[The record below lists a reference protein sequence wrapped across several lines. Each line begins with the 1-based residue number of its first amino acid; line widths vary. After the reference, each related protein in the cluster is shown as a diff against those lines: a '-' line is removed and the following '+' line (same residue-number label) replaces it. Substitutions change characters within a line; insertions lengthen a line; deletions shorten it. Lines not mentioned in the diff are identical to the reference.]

1 MTSSH
6 TFSGVSSISLPS
18 ASTGESSSLTLR
30 DIQFFIRMRWRWIV
44 VTTSTFLVVAVIY
57 VLTAE
62 PTYIATTQ
70 LFVSPQLN
78 GSEAQKAFAED
89 AFLEAQLE
97 IARSNDVF
105 GETAKTLD
113 LADDPDFSRKATSLL
128 DTAKDWLTRSL
139 TDDAE
144 SGGTTGPAAVATNKS
159 DRVIA
164 RLRNH
169 VAMRQIG
176 RSTILEISASASS
189 PKKAV
194 AIADTVARQYI
205 RKNVLMKAQAAR
217 QYSDW
222 LEKFLVE
229 QQRGLTDAANDLADF
244 KSNPRDQFKLAEL
257 QSATAAR
264 RALYETTLTQYSE
277 AKQRISDP
285 VSDATVV
292 SPATSPLS
300 KARPRTALIV
310 GFATVLG
317 ASAGVM
323 LGMVRHAGDRR
334 IIRVQRFADAAGLP
348 FVTSLAKYG
357 KARKRRSGGS
367 LAAAEAGSGSAITYP
382 FIPGM
387 AELSAT
393 MVGLRRKRKVV
404 VIGIVAIDPKSGAS
418 TIACEL
424 AVLCAESGSQTLLI
438 DADAEKSSLSN
449 SIAPHSTIGLADVL
463 DDAELIQDAVLP
475 VRPTLRFLPIGRVQ
489 GVTPAIRL
497 SSRRTQLN
505 FDSLKMDYDVVFVD
519 ISPFSVSADANAIA
533 PELDGV
539 LVVTWHGR
547 TSIDEAVRAIDSLR
561 NVGAEVLGAVV
572 NKAPLRMQS

>member
-6 TFSGVSSISLPS
+6 AFSSVSSISLPS
-18 ASTGESSSLTLR
+18 ASSGESPSLTLH

-44 VTTSTFLVVAVIY
+44 VTTGAFLMVAAIY

-70 LFVSPQLN
+70 LLVSPQIN

-105 GETAKTLD
+105 GETAKSLD
-113 LADDPDFSRKATSLL
+113 LANDPDFARKTPSLL
-128 DTAKDWLTRSL
+128 DTVKDLLTRSL
-139 TDDAE
+139 TDDAQ
-144 SGGTTGPAAVATNKS
+144 SGGMAGPAAGATNKS
-159 DRVIA
+159 DLVTA

-169 VAMRQIG
+169 VTVRQIG

-189 PKKAV
+189 ARKAV

-205 RKNVLMKAQAAR
+205 RKNVLMKAEAAR

-222 LEKFLVE
+222 LEKFLLE
-229 QQRGLTDAANDLADF
+229 QQRGLTDAANNLADF

-257 QSATAAR
+257 QSAAAAR
-264 RALYETTLTQYSE
+264 RALYENTLTQYSE

-285 VSDATVV
+285 VSDATIV

-300 KARPRTALIV
+300 KARPRTTLVLA
-310 GFATVLG
+310 FATVLG

-334 IIRVQRFADAAGLP
+334 IIRVQRFADAVGLS
-348 FVTSLAKYG
+348 FVTTLAKSR
-357 KARKRRSGGS
+357 KARKRRNSGT
-367 LAAAEAGSGSAITYP
+367 LASEAGSSSANTYP

-387 AELSAT
+387 AELSAS
-393 MVGLRRKRKVV
+393 MVGLRRIRKVV

-424 AVLCAESGSQTLLI
+424 AVLSARSGSRTLLI
-438 DADAEKSSLSN
+438 DADAANPSLSN
-449 SIAPHSTIGLADVL
+449 SIAAHSTIGLADVL
-463 DDAELIQDAVLP
+463 DDAGLIHDAVLS
-475 VRPTLRFLPIGRVQ
+475 VSPTLRFLPLGRVE

-505 FDSLKMDYDVVFVD
+505 FNNFRSDYDVVFVD
-519 ISPFSVSADANAIA
+519 ISPFSISADANAIA

-539 LVVTWHGR
+539 LVIAWHGR

-561 NVGAEVLGAVV
+561 NVGAEVLGAVI
-572 NKAPLRMQS
+572 NKAPLRVES

>member
-57 VLTAE
+57 VLTAQ

-70 LFVSPQLN
+70 LFVSPQQN

-113 LADDPDFSRKATSLL
+113 LTNDPDFSRKAPSLL

-144 SGGTTGPAAVATNKS
+144 PAAVATNKS

-164 RLRNH
+164 RLKNH

-205 RKNVLMKAQAAR
+205 QKNVLMKAQAAR
-217 QYSDW
+217 KYSDW

-257 QSATAAR
+257 QSAAAAR
-264 RALYETTLTQYSE
+264 RALYENTLTQYSE

-285 VSDATVV
+285 VSDATIV

-300 KARPRTALIV
+300 KARPRAALIV

-357 KARKRRSGGS
+357 KTRKRRSGGS
-367 LAAAEAGSGSAITYP
+367 LAAEAGSGSAITYP

-463 DDAELIQDAVLP
+463 DDAELIQDAVLS

-505 FDSLKMDYDVVFVD
+505 FNSLKMDYDVVFVD
-519 ISPFSVSADANAIA
+519 ISPFAVSADANAIA